1 MNPDEQHSREDERRR
16 SENRDLGAL
25 VEHVVQVVLADS
37 ALWPVLAVIA
47 LVLGT
52 FGASLIVLVI
62 QDHNFLAGVALGL
75 IAFLG
80 VRGLVDASR
89 RGRLAFFGGLALFV
103 VVASVLGAL
112 AYLRLSS

>member
-1 MNPDEQHSREDERRR
+1 MSSDRQRSRE
-16 SENRDLGAL
+16 SEQKRPEKRDLGAL

-52 FGASLIVLVI
+52 FGASLIVLVV
-62 QDHNFLAGVALGL
+62 QDRNLLALAALGL
-75 IAFLG
+75 VGFLG
-80 VRGLVDASR
+80 VRGLMDASR

-103 VVASVLGAL
+103 VVTSALGAL